1 VLSPSTTIE
10 EGAEV
15 LFFVDRRRRWIHRVR
30 RGGVFGSDRGSIPYE
45 NVIGRVFGEAVR
57 LSLGFK
63 AYLLR
68 PLLIDYIEKG
78 FERRTQVIYP
88 KDLGFMLILSGI
100 GPGSR
105 VLEAGVGSGVLT
117 AVLANAVRP
126 DGVVVGYELRR
137 EFAEVAME
145 NLRRVGL
152 DRFVEI
158 RVRDIREASLNE
170 EFDAAFLDLPDPWT
184 ALDVVYRALKPSA
197 PLLVFLPTVN
207 QVEKTY
213 ASMRRHGGFVDARCF
228 EILLR
233 EYQLVEGALRP
244 ETRMVGHTG
253 YILFARKVVRDVRE
267 QASSSSSGT
276 A

>member
-1 VLSPSTTIE
+1 MLSPSTTIE

-15 LFFVDRRRRWIHRVR
+15 LFFVDKRRRWIRRVR

-78 FERRTQVIYP
+78 FERWTQVIYP

-158 RVRDIREASLNE
+158 RVGDIREASLNE
-170 EFDAAFLDLPDPWT
+170 EFDAAFLDLPD
-184 ALDVVYRALKPSA
+184 
-197 PLLVFLPTVN
+197 
-207 QVEKTY
+207 
-213 ASMRRHGGFVDARCF
+213 
-228 EILLR
+228 
-233 EYQLVEGALRP
+233 
-244 ETRMVGHTG
+244 
-253 YILFARKVVRDVRE
+253 
-267 QASSSSSGT
+267 
-276 A
+276 